1 MVRSLRVRKCEGK
14 TTHNER
20 EYGEVGA
27 CRRTILGAPS
37 PPSSPALK
45 ASCCSR
51 PFHQLFLFIY
61 TKKKNL
67 IKNMSRRCGRTL
79 HRRRCLTPSGIR
91 ETNTETAVGT
101 TTACSKGLAST
112 GWPYQGP
119 VRMREDWA
127 SRTLLKRTSDNNRF
141 ENQLGSF

>member
-1 MVRSLRVRKCEGK
+1 
-14 TTHNER
+14 
-20 EYGEVGA
+20 
-27 CRRTILGAPS
+27 
-37 PPSSPALK
+37 
-45 ASCCSR
+45 
-51 PFHQLFLFIY
+51 
-61 TKKKNL
+61 
-67 IKNMSRRCGRTL
+67 MSRRCGRTL
-79 HRRRCLTPSGIR
+79 HRRRCLTPSVIR

-127 SRTLLKRTSDNNRF
+127 SWTLLKRTSDNNRF